1 MNGFPRLL
9 AVTVLGASLLA
20 PIPAPTLA
28 QGAADVGMVSGGMG
42 EEERESLY
50 RLQSE
55 YPLTLQFSQGQRGEW
70 LSDVQVTITDRSGR
84 VVLDQ
89 RSKGPLMLVR
99 LPDGQYRVRVSSG
112 GRAYDRQI
120 ALAGGQVRLAFN
132 WPGGE

>member
-1 MNGFPRLL
+1 MC
-9 AVTVLGASLLA
+9 SS
-20 PIPAPTLA
+20 
-28 QGAADVGMVSGGMG
+28 D
-42 EEERESLY
+42 
-50 RLQSE
+50 
-55 YPLTLQFSQGQRGEW
+55 